1 MISYTDTAKAV
12 WQAGLQKQL
21 TLVIDGTQTLT
32 NSDILME
39 SMSLRQSCNEESQ
52 FAIGNVYSSEFTVS
66 VFADAPASAY
76 VGKTIVPT
84 LTAVDDEGNTYPQK
98 LGEFEIASAKLISNR
113 IHRELVCYDKLS
125 PILQTDYS
133 NWYNGLSFPMTIKY
147 IRDAFFSFV
156 GIQQETISL
165 PNDNIQVQLTYS
177 FDSLSGADLL
187 KAICQVNG
195 CWGFLDY
202 DGNFKYKIVS
212 AVTDNMLYPSETIFP
227 SEVLFPGGNIIS
239 PDGSNAYQGGRNYVQ
254 GSLAFEEYK
263 TSPITAVTVTQTTGE
278 ISVTSGTSGNTFTI
292 TENMLLY
299 FVGETVMQTVAD
311 NLLANLEGLTYVPV
325 SVKTAPTPWLEIGD
339 WACFE
344 CDNEILYFPV
354 MQRTFSGITAVMDT
368 FTATG
373 TEYLQENANS
383 QTNRIASVGAKA
395 SATGN
400 YFWVDANGA
409 HVTQVPKSDIV
420 ADGWTG
426 IYNSLVTSTDFQV
439 RYGETPLA
447 SFGQE
452 VTLGNQEDSMLHLT
466 KDSIAGNGALG
477 KQFFEF
483 SGNGAA
489 DSVTYVYDRML
500 RLSDQYEAAPLVPTI
515 DIPAYSATS
524 GDILMTLNSVAGL
537 TDVSYFSDTRHM
549 IFSYGTADRDYITI
563 KVPSTQME
571 YTVQV
576 DYDGANTLTVHPIVG
591 GYSNMYPLGVHIA
604 FTNHDPSPTFELGGD
619 CDATGAFAYAGGKS
633 VTVSGYYSQAY
644 GSNVSASGD
653 NMAVFGTYNEDDANN
668 IFEIGN
674 GTASASANAFA
685 VSRDNKAYADGNL
698 LPQLKSVTFSGTT
711 SASANIP
718 SGININTGIV
728 VGVQSDA
735 PNSYAFIP
743 FCRSDGT
750 WYLHVMQANAN
761 QAALPNTAVSG
772 TVYYLAF

>member
-1 MISYTDTAKAV
+1 MITYTDTAKAV

-39 SMSLRQSCNEESQ
+39 SMSLKQSCNEESQ

-76 VGKTIVPT
+76 VGKSIVPT

-98 LGEFEIASAKLISNR
+98 LGEFEIASAKLTSNR

-125 PILQTDYS
+125 PILKTDYS
-133 NWYNGLSFPMTIKY
+133 NWYNALSFPMTIKY

-156 GIQQETISL
+156 GIQQETITL
-165 PNDNIQVQLTYS
+165 PNDNIQVQLTYP

-195 CWGFLDY
+195 AWGFLDY
-202 DGNFKYKIVS
+202 DGNFKYKLLT

-227 SEVLFPGGNIIS
+227 SEVLFPGGTI
-239 PDGSNAYQGGRNYVQ
+239 DTGTGEQAHQGGRNYVQ

-311 NLLANLEGLTYVPV
+311 NLLANLEGLTYAPV
-325 SVKTAPTPWLEIGD
+325 SVKTAPTPWVEIGD
-339 WACFE
+339 WVCFE

-383 QTNRIASVGAKA
+383 VSTRIASVGAKA

-400 YFWVDANGA
+400 YFWVDADGA

-447 SFGQE
+447 TFGEE
-452 VTLGNQEDSMLHLT
+452 VTLGNEGDSVLHLT
-466 KDSIAGNGALG
+466 NDSISGSGAND
-477 KQFFEF
+477 KFFFEF
-483 SGNGAA
+483 NGDGAAKQRGYGYTDETTTADDQEHRNLRVSIPAFGTNSGQANVRMVFWASGRIVEIIDFGYITYGTSAALSGNITIDNVPYYYNAYY
-489 DSVTYVYDRML
+489 SVSSGSVSTGYITFPSSVDTVRLYVDFSNTETTPTYV
-500 RLSDQYEAAPLVPTI
+500 
-515 DIPAYSATS
+515 
-524 GDILMTLNSVAGL
+524 
-537 TDVSYFSDTRHM
+537 
-549 IFSYGTADRDYITI
+549 
-563 KVPSTQME
+563 
-571 YTVQV
+571 
-576 DYDGANTLTVHPIVG
+576 
-591 GYSNMYPLGVHIA
+591 
-604 FTNHDPSPTFELGGD
+604 LGGE
-619 CDATGAFAYAGGKS
+619 CTATGSYSYAGGCE
-633 VTVSGYYSQAY
+633 VTNNWDYAFAHGYGLSTSRMYQ
-644 GSNVSASGD
+644 
-653 NMAVFGTYNEDDANN
+653 AVFGRYNEGDSNN
-668 IFEIGN
+668 VIEVGN
-674 GTASASANAFA
+674 GTSSSSPYNAFN
-685 VSRDNKAYADGNL
+685 VTSSGKAYANGNL
-698 LPQLKSVTFSGTT
+698 LPQLMSTTISGTT
-711 SASANIP
+711 STSANI
-718 SGININTGIV
+718 STGITISTGVV
-728 VGVQSDA
+728 VGFQSDA
-735 PNSYAFIP
+735 SNSYAFIP

-750 WYLHVMQANAN
+750 WYLHVMQANAS
-761 QAALPNTAVSG
+761 QAALASTAVSG